1 MTDPSSS
8 PLLATKRRRLRSS
21 SLALT
26 SLMAGTAMS
35 VSACDGSPAA
45 NQVRQWEDPPAASRE
60 VDAKTYASLADC
72 KNDGDM
78 TAEQCDTAYAQA
90 QKDSAANAP
99 KFGDQQSCEE
109 RYGVDQCVP
118 RSSNGGG
125 SFFTPLLTGF
135 IVGQALNNMGGRYYG
150 APMYRDRGGT
160 YYGGSGYPLSRDYVT
175 GRTRVRTDSFN
186 APEMRAPTRVQSRSS
201 VISRGGFGGG
211 SHGWGG

>member
-1 MTDPSSS
+1 MTVQA
-8 PLLATKRRRLRSS
+8 PLSRPEAPRRRLRSS

-26 SLMAGTAMS
+26 GLMTGAAMS
-35 VSACDGSPAA
+35 ISACDDQPAA
-45 NQVRQWEDPPAASRE
+45 NRWSDPPSASRE

-72 KNDGDM
+72 KSDSDM

-90 QKDSAANAP
+90 QKDAATNAP
-99 KFGDQQSCEE
+99 KFNDQQSCEE

-118 RSSNGGG
+118 RNSDHG

-135 IVGQALNNMGGRYYG
+135 IIGQALNNMGGRYYG
-150 APMYRDRGGT
+150 APMYRDRSGT
-160 YYGGSGYPLSRDYVT
+160 YYGGGGYPLSRDYVT

-186 APEMRAPTRVQSRSS
+186 APEMHAPTRVQSRSA

-211 SHGWGG
+211 GHGWGG